1 MRTIILKLLSK
12 ISFPSIEGGVRGG
25 SLLLLILLAPFTA
38 SAQKVIAQ
46 DLESWMSSL
55 ITQAI
60 DNKVVVDKNLG
71 QERDIQ
77 REGNPLKWRC
87 DILTFTLSKKQRSML
102 EDMIRAFEENGHHN
116 PNCYGI
122 NSKRTGTSQTEGK
135 RNLMIG
141 DDPNNYVTIGENY
154 GNYLNVNILDAT
166 DTTKTHRYAYALEWK
181 EDRKGNA
188 FVRYIVTYAKIPSAF
203 TSYNATV
210 KYPSV
215 LDWKLPKEK
224 LQQAENKAKAWYLKK
239 DKKGKITP
247 ININEQFMEANNE
260 AMASYLDFLKS
271 NRADSV
277 LVKRQFSLS
286 NGDTVFVVTRELINE
301 DGVWQPKDAQDAV
314 NDMLC
319 NDNVL
324 LMFSNLKQYYNNHQ
338 NAELTAI
345 SIYTLCRHANAGGF
359 FTDPRSVEELE
370 QMMRDVD
377 KLIENAKTET
387 DRKYFKMALY
397 QLDQIQKKR
406 K

>member
-1 MRTIILKLLSK
+1 
-12 ISFPSIEGGVRGG
+12 
-25 SLLLLILLAPFTA
+25 
-38 SAQKVIAQ
+38 
-46 DLESWMSSL
+46 MSSL

-60 DNKVVVDKNLG
+60 ENKVVVDKNFG

-77 REGNPLKWRC
+77 KEGNPLKWRC
-87 DILTFTLSKKQRSML
+87 DIMTFTLSKKQRSML

-210 KYPSV
+210 KYPS
-215 LDWKLPKEK
+215 WINQGNSRFYKEFK
-224 LQQAENKAKAWYLKK
+224 QAENKAKAWYLNK
-239 DKKGKITP
+239 DKLAKRIGKDIQEIYKQANAEIENVLNRQRLDSIRVEYERSFNIPDTTFEVKG
-247 ININEQFMEANNE
+247 
-260 AMASYLDFLKS
+260 S
-271 NRADSV
+271 
-277 LVKRQFSLS
+277 
-286 NGDTVFVVTRELINE
+286 
-301 DGVWQPKDAQDAV
+301 DGVWKPKDDGDAV
-314 NDMLC
+314 NDMLDD
-319 NDNVL
+319 DNVL

-338 NAELTAI
+338 NAEFTAI
-345 SIYTLCRHANAGGF
+345 SIYTLCKHANAGGF

-377 KLIENAKTET
+377 ILIKIAKTET
-387 DRKYFKMALY
+387 DRKYFKMALD
-397 QLDQIQKKR
+397 QLNQIKKKR

>member
-1 MRTIILKLLSK
+1 MRTIFKSFILA
-12 ISFPSIEGGVRGG
+12 
-25 SLLLLILLAPFTA
+25 SLLLTSLSA

-60 DNKVVVDKNLG
+60 ENKVVVDKNFG

-77 REGNPLKWRC
+77 KEGNPLKWRC
-87 DILTFTLSKKQRSML
+87 DIMTFTLRKKQRIIL

-224 LQQAENKAKAWYLKK
+224 LQKAENKAKAWYLNK
-239 DKKGKITP
+239 DK
-247 ININEQFMEANNE
+247 A
-260 AMASYLDFLKS
+260 
-271 NRADSV
+271 
-277 LVKRQFSLS
+277 VKRIAKEAQGQYNKAIADYENFIERLRQDSIHIDDKPSSGNVDTDFSETK
-286 NGDTVFVVTRELINE
+286 DTCVSLKIEN
-301 DGVWQPKDAQDAV
+301 GVWQPKDATEAV
-314 NDMLC
+314 NDML
-319 NDNVL
+319 DNGIVL
-324 LMFSNLKQYYNNHQ
+324 LMFSNLKEYYGNHQ
-338 NAELTAI
+338 NAEFTAI
-345 SIYTLCRHANAGGF
+345 SIYSLCKYSNELNF
-359 FTDPRSVEELE
+359 FTDQYSKGELE
-370 QMMRDVD
+370 QLIDEVTHLRDTA
-377 KLIENAKTET
+377 NSST

-397 QLDQIQKKR
+397 QLDQIKK
-406 K
+406 KNH

>member
-1 MRTIILKLLSK
+1 MRTILRKLSDVF
-12 ISFPSIEGGVRGG
+12 FPSIEGGVRGG

-38 SAQKVIAQ
+38 SAQKVIVQ

-77 REGNPLKWRC
+77 KEGNPLKWRC

-141 DDPNNYVTIGENY
+141 DNPNNYVTIGENY

-188 FVRYIVTYAKIPSAF
+188 FVRYIVTYAKIPPAF
-203 TSYNATV
+203 TNYNATV

-224 LQQAENKAKAWYLKK
+224 LQRAENKAKAWYLNK
-239 DKKGKITP
+239 DKAGK
-247 ININEQFMEANNE
+247 
-260 AMASYLDFLKS
+260 
-271 NRADSV
+271 V
-277 LVKRQFSLS
+277 
-286 NGDTVFVVTRELINE
+286 VVTGTNGEN
-301 DGVWQPKDAQDAV
+301 GVWQPKDAQEAI

-324 LMFSNLKQYYNNHQ
+324 LMFSNLKNYYLKNKNT
-338 NAELTAI
+338 ELTAI
-345 SIYTLCRHANAGGF
+345 SIYSLCKHANESGF
-359 FTDPRSVEELE
+359 FTDPRSFEELE
-370 QMMRDVD
+370 QLMCEMDTMV
-377 KLIENAKTET
+377 EQAKTET
-387 DRKYFKMALY
+387 DRKYFKMALD
-397 QLDQIQKKR
+397 QLNQIKKKR

>member
-1 MRTIILKLLSK
+1 MRTILRKLSEVF
-12 ISFPSIEGGVRGG
+12 FPSIEGGVRGA

-38 SAQKVIAQ
+38 SAQKVIVQ

-77 REGNPLKWRC
+77 KEGNPLKWRC

-224 LQQAENKAKAWYLKK
+224 LQRAENKAKAWYLNK
-239 DKKGKITP
+239 DKLAKRIGKDIQEIYKQANAEIENVLNRQRLDSIRVEYERSFNIPDTTFEVKG
-247 ININEQFMEANNE
+247 
-260 AMASYLDFLKS
+260 S
-271 NRADSV
+271 
-277 LVKRQFSLS
+277 
-286 NGDTVFVVTRELINE
+286 
-301 DGVWQPKDAQDAV
+301 DGMWQPKDDGDAV
-314 NDMLC
+314 NDMLDD
-319 NDNVL
+319 DNVL

-338 NAELTAI
+338 NAEFTAI
-345 SIYTLCRHANAGGF
+345 SIYTLCRQANRWNF
-359 FTDPRSVEELE
+359 FIAPYSKEELE
-370 QMMRDVD
+370 QLMREVD

-387 DRKYFKMALY
+387 DRKYFKMALD
-397 QLDQIQKKR
+397 QLNQIKK
-406 K
+406 KNH

>member
-38 SAQKVIAQ
+38 SAQKVIVQ

-77 REGNPLKWRC
+77 KEGNPLKWRC

-135 RNLMIG
+135 RNMMIG
-141 DDPNNYVTIGENY
+141 DNPNNYVTIGENY

-224 LQQAENKAKAWYLKK
+224 LQRAENEARAWYLNK
-239 DKKGKITP
+239 DKLAKRIGKDIQEIYKQANAEIENVLNRQRLDSIRVEYERSFNIPDTTFEVKG
-247 ININEQFMEANNE
+247 
-260 AMASYLDFLKS
+260 S
-271 NRADSV
+271 
-277 LVKRQFSLS
+277 
-286 NGDTVFVVTRELINE
+286 
-301 DGVWQPKDAQDAV
+301 DGVWKPKDAAEAV
-314 NDMLC
+314 NDML
-319 NDNVL
+319 DDEIVL
-324 LMFSNLKQYYNNHQ
+324 LMFSNLKQYYGNHQ
-338 NAELTAI
+338 NAEFTAI
-345 SIYTLCRHANAGGF
+345 SIYSLCKYSNELNF
-359 FTDPRSVEELE
+359 FIDPYSKEELE
-370 QMMRDVD
+370 QLMREVD

-397 QLDQIQKKR
+397 QLDQIKKKNR
-406 K
+406 

>member
-77 REGNPLKWRC
+77 KEGNPLKWRC

-122 NSKRTGTSQTEGK
+122 NSKRTGTNQTEGK

-166 DTTKTHRYAYALEWK
+166 DTTKTHRYAFALEWK

-188 FVRYIVTYAKIPSAF
+188 IVRYIVTYAKIPSAF
-203 TSYNATV
+203 TSYKATV

-224 LQQAENKAKAWYLKK
+224 LQKAENKARAWYLNK
-239 DKKGKITP
+239 DKLAKRIGKDIQEIYKQANAEIENVLNRQRLDSIRVEYERSFNIPDTTFEVKG
-247 ININEQFMEANNE
+247 
-260 AMASYLDFLKS
+260 S
-271 NRADSV
+271 
-277 LVKRQFSLS
+277 
-286 NGDTVFVVTRELINE
+286 
-301 DGVWQPKDAQDAV
+301 DGVWKPKDAAEAV
-314 NDMLC
+314 NDML
-319 NDNVL
+319 DDEIVL
-324 LMFSNLKQYYNNHQ
+324 LMFSNLKQYYGNHQ
-338 NAELTAI
+338 NAEFTAI
-345 SIYTLCRHANAGGF
+345 SIYSLCKYSNELNF
-359 FTDPRSVEELE
+359 FIDPYSKEELE
-370 QMMRDVD
+370 QLMREVD
-377 KLIENAKTET
+377 TMVEQAKTDT
-387 DRKYFKMALY
+387 DRKYFKMALD
-397 QLDQIQKKR
+397 QLNQIKK
-406 K
+406 KHK

>member
-46 DLESWMSSL
+46 DLEPWMSSL

-77 REGNPLKWRC
+77 KEGNPLKWRC

-188 FVRYIVTYAKIPSAF
+188 FVRYIVTYAKIPPAF
-203 TSYNATV
+203 TNYKATV

-224 LQQAENKAKAWYLKK
+224 LQRAENKAKAWYLNK
-239 DKKGKITP
+239 DKLAKRIGKDIQEIYKQANSEIENVLNRQRLDSIRVEYERSFNIPDTTFEVKG
-247 ININEQFMEANNE
+247 
-260 AMASYLDFLKS
+260 S
-271 NRADSV
+271 
-277 LVKRQFSLS
+277 
-286 NGDTVFVVTRELINE
+286 
-301 DGVWQPKDAQDAV
+301 DGMWQPKDDGDAV
-314 NDMLC
+314 NDMLDD
-319 NDNVL
+319 DNVL

-338 NAELTAI
+338 NAEFTAI
-345 SIYTLCRHANAGGF
+345 SIYTLCRQANRWNF
-359 FTDPRSVEELE
+359 FIAPYSKEELE
-370 QMMRDVD
+370 QLMREVD

-387 DRKYFKMALY
+387 DRKYFKMALD
-397 QLDQIQKKR
+397 QLNQIKK
-406 K
+406 KNH

>member
-1 MRTIILKLLSK
+1 MRTILRKLSDVF
-12 ISFPSIEGGVRGG
+12 FPSIEGGVRGG

-38 SAQKVIAQ
+38 SAQKVIVQ

-60 DNKVVVDKNLG
+60 DNKVEVDKNLG

-77 REGNPLKWRC
+77 KEGNPLKWRC

-141 DDPNNYVTIGENY
+141 DNPNNYVTIGENY

-203 TSYNATV
+203 TSYNATI
-210 KYPSV
+210 KYPS
-215 LDWKLPKEK
+215 WINQGNSRFYKEFK
-224 LQQAENKAKAWYLKK
+224 QAENKAKAWYLNK
-239 DKKGKITP
+239 DKAGK
-247 ININEQFMEANNE
+247 
-260 AMASYLDFLKS
+260 
-271 NRADSV
+271 V
-277 LVKRQFSLS
+277 
-286 NGDTVFVVTRELINE
+286 VVTGTNGEN
-301 DGVWQPKDAQDAV
+301 GVWQPKDAQEAI

-324 LMFSNLKQYYNNHQ
+324 LMFSNLKQYYNSHQ
-338 NAELTAI
+338 NAEFTAI
-345 SIYTLCRHANAGGF
+345 SVYTLCKHANDGGF
-359 FTDPRSVEELE
+359 FTDPRSIEELE

-397 QLDQIQKKR
+397 QLDEIKK
-406 K
+406 KNH

>member
-1 MRTIILKLLSK
+1 
-12 ISFPSIEGGVRGG
+12 
-25 SLLLLILLAPFTA
+25 
-38 SAQKVIAQ
+38 
-46 DLESWMSSL
+46 MSSL

-77 REGNPLKWRC
+77 KEGNPLKWRC

-122 NSKRTGTSQTEGK
+122 NSKRTGTSQAEGK

-210 KYPSV
+210 KYPS
-215 LDWKLPKEK
+215 W
-224 LQQAENKAKAWYLKK
+224 
-239 DKKGKITP
+239 
-247 ININEQFMEANNE
+247 INQGNSRF
-260 AMASYLDFLKS
+260 
-271 NRADSV
+271 
-277 LVKRQFSLS
+277 
-286 NGDTVFVVTRELINE
+286 
-301 DGVWQPKDAQDAV
+301 
-314 NDMLC
+314 
-319 NDNVL
+319 
-324 LMFSNLKQYYNNHQ
+324 
-338 NAELTAI
+338 
-345 SIYTLCRHANAGGF
+345 
-359 FTDPRSVEELE
+359 
-370 QMMRDVD
+370 
-377 KLIENAKTET
+377 
-387 DRKYFKMALY
+387 
-397 QLDQIQKKR
+397 
-406 K
+406 

>member
-1 MRTIILKLLSK
+1 MKTLFKS
-12 ISFPSIEGGVRGG
+12 
-25 SLLLLILLAPFTA
+25 LILTSLILAPFTA

-77 REGNPLKWRC
+77 KEGNPLKWRC

-122 NSKRTGTSQTEGK
+122 NSKRTGTSQAEGK

-210 KYPSV
+210 KYPS
-215 LDWKLPKEK
+215 WINQGNSRFYKEFK
-224 LQQAENKAKAWYLKK
+224 QAENKAKAWYLNK
-239 DKKGKITP
+239 DKLAKRIGKDIQEIYKQANSEIENVLNRQRLDSIRVEYERSFNIPDTTFEVKG
-247 ININEQFMEANNE
+247 
-260 AMASYLDFLKS
+260 S
-271 NRADSV
+271 
-277 LVKRQFSLS
+277 
-286 NGDTVFVVTRELINE
+286 
-301 DGVWQPKDAQDAV
+301 DGVWKPKDAAEAV
-314 NDMLC
+314 NDML
-319 NDNVL
+319 DDEIVL
-324 LMFSNLKQYYNNHQ
+324 LMFSNLKQYYGNHQ
-338 NAELTAI
+338 NAEFTAI
-345 SIYTLCRHANAGGF
+345 SIYSLCKYSNELNF
-359 FTDPRSVEELE
+359 FIDPYSKEELE
-370 QMMRDVD
+370 QLMREVD

-397 QLDQIQKKR
+397 QLDQIKK
-406 K
+406 KQM

>member
-1 MRTIILKLLSK
+1 MRTILRKLSDVF
-12 ISFPSIEGGVRGG
+12 FPSIEGGVRGG

-38 SAQKVIAQ
+38 SAQKVIVQ

-77 REGNPLKWRC
+77 KEGNPLKWRC

-122 NSKRTGTSQTEGK
+122 NSKRTGTSQAEGK

-141 DDPNNYVTIGENY
+141 DAPNNYVTIGENY

-203 TSYNATV
+203 TSYNATI

-224 LQQAENKAKAWYLKK
+224 LQEAENKAKAWYLNK
-239 DKKGKITP
+239 DKLAKRIGKDIQEIYKQANAEIENVLNRQCLDSIRVEYERSFNIPDTTFEVKG
-247 ININEQFMEANNE
+247 
-260 AMASYLDFLKS
+260 S
-271 NRADSV
+271 
-277 LVKRQFSLS
+277 
-286 NGDTVFVVTRELINE
+286 
-301 DGVWQPKDAQDAV
+301 DGMWQPKDDGDAV
-314 NDMLC
+314 NDMLDD
-319 NDNVL
+319 DNVL
-324 LMFSNLKQYYNNHQ
+324 LMFSNLKQYYNSHQ
-338 NAELTAI
+338 NAEFTAI
-345 SIYTLCRHANAGGF
+345 SIYTLCKHANAGGF

-377 KLIENAKTET
+377 ILIKIAKTET

-397 QLDQIQKKR
+397 QLDEIKK
-406 K
+406 KNH

>member
-38 SAQKVIAQ
+38 SAQKVIVQ

-77 REGNPLKWRC
+77 KEGNPLKWRC

-141 DDPNNYVTIGENY
+141 DNPNNYVTIGENY

-188 FVRYIVTYAKIPSAF
+188 FVRYIVTYAKIPPAF
-203 TSYNATV
+203 TNYKATV
-210 KYPSV
+210 KYPS
-215 LDWKLPKEK
+215 WINQGNSRFYKEFK
-224 LQQAENKAKAWYLKK
+224 QAENKAKAWYLNK
-239 DKKGKITP
+239 DKSVYCG
-247 ININEQFMEANNE
+247 
-260 AMASYLDFLKS
+260 DFQ
-271 NRADSV
+271 V
-277 LVKRQFSLS
+277 
-286 NGDTVFVVTRELINE
+286 
-301 DGVWQPKDAQDAV
+301 
-314 NDMLC
+314 
-319 NDNVL
+319 
-324 LMFSNLKQYYNNHQ
+324 H
-338 NAELTAI
+338 
-345 SIYTLCRHANAGGF
+345 H
-359 FTDPRSVEELE
+359 
-370 QMMRDVD
+370 
-377 KLIENAKTET
+377 
-387 DRKYFKMALY
+387 
-397 QLDQIQKKR
+397 
-406 K
+406 

>member
-1 MRTIILKLLSK
+1 MRTILRKLSK
-12 ISFPSIEGGVRGG
+12 VNFPSIEGGVRGG
-25 SLLLLILLAPFTA
+25 SLLLLILLVPLSA

-60 DNKVVVDKNLG
+60 ENKVVVDKNLS
-71 QERDIQ
+71 QERDI
-77 REGNPLKWRC
+77 RKEGNPLKWRC
-87 DILTFTLSKKQRSML
+87 DIMTFTLRKKQRIIL
-102 EDMIRAFEENGHHN
+102 EDMITAFQENGHHN
-116 PNCYGI
+116 PNCYGV
-122 NSKRTGTSQTEGK
+122 NSKRTGTSLAEGK

-141 DDPNNYVTIGENY
+141 EDPNNYVTIGENY

-181 EDRKGNA
+181 DDHKGNA
-188 FVRYIVTYAKIPSAF
+188 IVRYIVTYAKIPSAF
-203 TSYNATV
+203 TSSKSTV

-224 LQQAENKAKAWYLKK
+224 LQRAKNEAKAWYLNK
-239 DKKGKITP
+239 DKLAKRIGKDIRE
-247 ININEQFMEANNE
+247 IYKEANAEIENVLNRQR
-260 AMASYLDFLKS
+260 LDS
-271 NRADSV
+271 IRV
-277 LVKRQFSLS
+277 EYERSLS
-286 NGDTVFVVTRELINE
+286 KPDTNAEVKGS
-301 DGVWQPKDAQDAV
+301 DGVWQPKDAIEAV

-338 NAELTAI
+338 NAEFTAI
-345 SIYTLCRHANAGGF
+345 SIYTLCKQANEANF
-359 FTDPRSVEELE
+359 FTHPSSVEELKQLIRE
-370 QMMRDVD
+370 VD
-377 KLIENAKTET
+377 KLIEDAKTET

-397 QLDQIQKKR
+397 QLDQILKKH

>member
-1 MRTIILKLLSK
+1 MRTILRKLSDVF
-12 ISFPSIEGGVRGG
+12 FPSIEGGVRGG
-25 SLLLLILLAPFTA
+25 SLLLLLILLAPFTA
-38 SAQKVIAQ
+38 SAQKVIVQ

-77 REGNPLKWRC
+77 KEGNPLKWRC

-141 DDPNNYVTIGENY
+141 DNPNNYVTIGENY

-203 TSYNATV
+203 TSYNATI
-210 KYPSV
+210 KYPS
-215 LDWKLPKEK
+215 LPDGISNFIKERSRNPK
-224 LQQAENKAKAWYLKK
+224 GTPQQAPDKAQAWFMGQDSIIIKYNELKPYMLYEK
-239 DKKGKITP
+239 WVP
-247 ININEQFMEANNE
+247 
-260 AMASYLDFLKS
+260 
-271 NRADSV
+271 RDSV
-277 LVKRQFSLS
+277 ALYNQLS
-286 NGDTVFVVTRELINE
+286 N
-301 DGVWQPKDAQDAV
+301 DGSF
-314 NDMLC
+314 
-319 NDNVL
+319 L
-324 LMFSNLKQYYNNHQ
+324 LNFYNLRKWYQEHQ

-345 SIYTLCRHANAGGF
+345 SIYELCKLGVKYDAFKSPNS
-359 FTDPRSVEELE
+359 TEVLE
-370 QMMRDVD
+370 QVSADLC
-377 KLIENAKTET
+377 KLIDEAKTET
-387 DRKYFKMALY
+387 DRKYFKMALD
-397 QLDQIQKKR
+397 QLNQIKKKR